1 MLRDTS
7 DGVISDPDSLRLF
20 DECDFLRNL
29 ARRLLKEFLLPTLL
43 TVDAAL
49 VVQFFESDSEVF
61 LYCCGDRLCNA
72 DSLIEKL
79 ASAVLVS
86 TIFASIKLWR
96 EFLVSWDKHETDHG
110 RSEYLRADVLTRIVT
125 LCIGALSTPEPSP
138 SVDVCKRSTPWRQ
151 VATESVISSEESD
164 SWPDS
169 PDVYSPDASQ
179 SVAGEGWTII
189 APSDSWCRLS
199 HS

>member
-1 MLRDTS
+1 MEIATERSSISDVPIENDSDFVIERRMLRDTS

-43 TVDAAL
+43 TVDDAAL
-49 VVQFFESDSEVF
+49 VVQFFESDSDVF

-86 TIFASIKLWR
+86 TIFASTKL
-96 EFLVSWDKHETDHG
+96 
-110 RSEYLRADVLTRIVT
+110 
-125 LCIGALSTPEPSP
+125 
-138 SVDVCKRSTPWRQ
+138 
-151 VATESVISSEESD
+151 
-164 SWPDS
+164 
-169 PDVYSPDASQ
+169 
-179 SVAGEGWTII
+179 
-189 APSDSWCRLS
+189 
-199 HS
+199 